1 MANNEIDSFIQKF
14 KLLRGAGIEA
24 SLNFKT
30 KLGEVWISLD
40 CKVGRNVP
48 PPLPTVATT
57 VKRSPSY
64 YRRQARRKAKR
75 EVVSGCTE
83 VKSLLPLA
91 DEAEADILKDVGN
104 IDDDVDEIEGSVV
117 TDAES
122 SEDDEVEDNNEEAEK
137 VFVDEVNQDV
147 CVKLETM
154 IRESKKNRYLWD
166 KLNSLP
172 P

>member
-1 MANNEIDSFIQKF
+1 MHDY
-14 KLLRGAGIEA
+14 R
-24 SLNFKT
+24 LN
-30 KLGEVWISLD
+30 WCIS
-40 CKVGRNVP
+40 G
-48 PPLPTVATT
+48 
-57 VKRSPSY
+57 
-64 YRRQARRKAKR
+64 
-75 EVVSGCTE
+75 VVVEG
-83 VKSLLPLA
+83 
-91 DEAEADILKDVGN
+91 
-104 IDDDVDEIEGSVV
+104 DEINWSVV

-137 VFVDEVNQDV
+137 VFVDEVNQDDV

>member
-1 MANNEIDSFIQKF
+1 M
-14 KLLRGAGIEA
+14 
-24 SLNFKT
+24 
-30 KLGEVWISLD
+30 
-40 CKVGRNVP
+40 
-48 PPLPTVATT
+48 
-57 VKRSPSY
+57 
-64 YRRQARRKAKR
+64 
-75 EVVSGCTE
+75 
-83 VKSLLPLA
+83 PLA

-137 VFVDEVNQDV
+137 VFVDEVNQDDV